1 MRIFKLNQL
10 PYFKD
15 YMTQIEEELGE
26 QVRRDFKAVKY
37 FPFENSSGAPF
48 ILTSDPFSYLQAW
61 LDNKISEIKRDR
73 KKNRSLYEK
82 AKYFAELAEGFNSSA
97 KQAKMPSK
105 GTLIYY
111 TFINLVKTF
120 LLVRGYDLETKMEHH
135 GLSLPSNSKLNLK
148 LTPIGSEGSSIF
160 HEFAKNLGIEIN
172 NGDGTEIKLNEIL
185 RELPEVHEIG
195 YALDLF
201 PNTKR
206 KHLPVELI
214 IRTSANRKKIFY
226 TISYEKKFDKIM
238 KTDKL
243 QKGVFK
249 EKLEAIECAS
259 DSGKKYFKSKLIFN
273 YTYSSAVSH
282 TMAYKKICDDISPLR
297 ISPMLTRTGYRNYL
311 NLEPSRMHRLSATL
325 AFAYYIG
332 TVARY
337 RPTLNNE
344 ILKGKY
350 QALIQE
356 AVSSCPNQF
365 FYLLVSHITNQVCAI
380 PMAKIE

>member
-1 MRIFKLNQL
+1 
-10 PYFKD
+10 
-15 YMTQIEEELGE
+15 MTPIEDELGE

-37 FPFENSSGAPF
+37 FPFHNDSGAPF

-61 LDNKISEIKRDR
+61 LDTKIKRIKRDHGKQR
-73 KKNRSLYEK
+73 NLLIK
-82 AKYFAELAEGFNSSA
+82 AKYFAELSEGFYNSS
-97 KQAKMPSK
+97 KQAKMPSR

-111 TFINLVKTF
+111 TFINLVKSF

-135 GLSLPSNSKLNLK
+135 GLSLPSDQKTQLK
-148 LTPIGSEGSSIF
+148 LTSVGNQGISIF
-160 HEFAKNLGIEIN
+160 HEFAKTIGIEIN
-172 NGDGTEIKLNEIL
+172 NANQFIKLDEIL

-195 YALDLF
+195 YALNLF
-201 PNTKR
+201 PSTKR
-206 KHLPVELI
+206 KHLPI
-214 IRTSANRKKIFY
+214 DITIRTNKNRNRIYY
-226 TISYEKKFDKIM
+226 TLAYEKKFDKIM

-243 QKGVFK
+243 LKNVFK
-249 EKLEAIECAS
+249 EKLYPIECNA
-259 DSGKKYFKSKLIFN
+259 DSGKKYFRSKLIFN
-273 YTYSSAVSH
+273 YTCNSDISH
-282 TMAYKKICDDISPLR
+282 RRAYKRICADIMPLR
-297 ISPMLTRTGYRNYL
+297 INQMIIRSGYRNYL

-325 AFAYYIG
+325 AFGYYIG

-365 FYLLVSHITNQVCAI
+365 IYLLVSHITNQICAI

>member
-1 MRIFKLNQL
+1 
-10 PYFKD
+10 
-15 YMTQIEEELGE
+15 MTQIEDELGE

-37 FPFENSSGAPF
+37 FPFKNDSGAPF

-61 LDNKISEIKRDR
+61 LDNKINRIKRDR
-73 KKNRSLYEK
+73 GKQRSLLIK
-82 AKYFAELAEGFNSSA
+82 AKYFAELSEGFHNSSQ
-97 KQAKMPSK
+97 QAKMPSK

-120 LLVRGYDLETKMEHH
+120 LLVKGYDLETKMEHH
-135 GLSLPSNSKLNLK
+135 GLSLPSDKKLQLK
-148 LTPIGSEGSSIF
+148 LTTIGNEGISIF
-160 HEFAKNLGIEIN
+160 HEFAKTIGIEIN
-172 NGDGTEIKLNEIL
+172 NGDGLEIKFDEIL

-195 YALDLF
+195 YALNLF
-201 PNTKR
+201 PGTKR
-206 KHLPVELI
+206 KHLPI
-214 IRTSANRKKIFY
+214 DITIRTNKNRNRIYY
-226 TISYEKKFDKIM
+226 TIAYEKKFDKIM

-243 QKGVFK
+243 LKGVFK
-249 EKLEAIECAS
+249 QKIYPIDCNA
-259 DSGKKYFKSKLIFN
+259 DSGKKYFRSKLIFN
-273 YTYSSAVSH
+273 YTCNSDISH
-282 TMAYKKICDDISPLR
+282 RRAYKRICADILPLR
-297 ISPMLTRTGYRNYL
+297 INQLITRNGYRSYL

-325 AFAYYIG
+325 AFGYYIG

-350 QALIQE
+350 QALVQE

-365 FYLLVSHITNQVCAI
+365 FYLLVSHITNQICAI

>member
-1 MRIFKLNQL
+1 MN
-10 PYFKD
+10 P
-15 YMTQIEEELGE
+15 IEKEIGE

-37 FPFENSSGAPF
+37 FPFENTPGAPF

-61 LDNKISEIKRDR
+61 LDNKLFEIKRDKN
-73 KKNRSLYEK
+73 KKRNLFEK
-82 AKYFAELAEGFNSSA
+82 AKYFAELAEGFNNST
-97 KQAKMPSK
+97 KQTKIPSK
-105 GTLIYY
+105 ETLIYY

-120 LLVRGYDLETKMEHH
+120 LLVQGYDLEIKMEHH
-135 GLSLPSNSKLNLK
+135 GLSLPSDSKLNLK
-148 LTPIGSEGSSIF
+148 LTPVGNEGISIF
-160 HEFAKNLGIEIN
+160 HEFAKNIGVEIN

-201 PNTKR
+201 PGTKR
-206 KHLPVELI
+206 KHLPIELI
-214 IRTSANRKKIFY
+214 IRTSSNRKKIFY

-243 QKGVFK
+243 LKGVFK
-249 EKLEAIECAS
+249 QKLDAIVCVA
-259 DSGKKYFKSKLIFN
+259 DSGKKYFKSKLNFS
-273 YTYSSAVSH
+273 YTYSSDISH
-282 TMAYKKICDDISPLR
+282 NSAYKKICNNIQPLR
-297 ISPMLTRTGYRNYL
+297 ISPIITRAGYRNYL

-365 FYLLVSHITNQVCAI
+365 FYLMVSHITNQICAI

>member
-1 MRIFKLNQL
+1 
-10 PYFKD
+10 
-15 YMTQIEEELGE
+15 MTPIEDELGE
-26 QVRRDFKAVKY
+26 QVRRDFTAVKY
-37 FPFENSSGAPF
+37 FPFHNDSGAPF

-61 LDNKISEIKRDR
+61 LDTKIKRIKRDHG
-73 KKNRSLYEK
+73 KQRSLLTK
-82 AKYFAELAEGFNSSA
+82 AKYFAELSEEFYNSS

-111 TFINLVKTF
+111 TFINLVKSF

-135 GLSLPSNSKLNLK
+135 GLSLPSDQKTQLK
-148 LTPIGSEGSSIF
+148 LTGVGNQGISIF
-160 HEFAKNLGIEIN
+160 HEFAKTIGIEIN
-172 NGDGTEIKLNEIL
+172 NANQFIKLDEIL

-195 YALDLF
+195 YALNLF

-206 KHLPVELI
+206 KHLPI
-214 IRTSANRKKIFY
+214 DITIRTNKNRNRIYY
-226 TISYEKKFDKIM
+226 TVAYEKKFDKIM

-243 QKGVFK
+243 LKNVFK
-249 EKLEAIECAS
+249 KKLYPMECTA
-259 DSGKKYFKSKLIFN
+259 DDGKKYFRSILNFN
-273 YTYSSAVSH
+273 YTCNSDISH
-282 TMAYKKICDDISPLR
+282 RRAYKRICDDILPLG
-297 ISPMLTRTGYRNYL
+297 INQMITRSGYRNYL

-325 AFAYYIG
+325 AFGYYIG

-365 FYLLVSHITNQVCAI
+365 IYLLVSHITNQICAI

>member
-1 MRIFKLNQL
+1 MSPVEQ
-10 PYFKD
+10 
-15 YMTQIEEELGE
+15 ELGE
-26 QVRRDFKAVKY
+26 QVRRDFKSVRY
-37 FPFENSSGAPF
+37 FPFGNYSGAPF

-61 LDNKISEIKRDR
+61 LDNKIIEIKRDR
-73 KKNRSLYEK
+73 KKQRNLLIK
-82 AKYFAELAEGFNSSA
+82 AKYFAELSEDFNNSA

-111 TFINLVKTF
+111 AFINIVKSF
-120 LLVRGYDLETKMEHH
+120 LLVRGYDLETKVEHH
-135 GLSLPSNSKLNLK
+135 GLSLPSNKKTNLK
-148 LTPIGSEGSSIF
+148 LTLIGNDGVSIF
-160 HEFAKNLGIEIN
+160 HEFAKSIGIEIK
-172 NGDGTEIKLNEIL
+172 NGDGLEIKLDEIL

-206 KHLPVELI
+206 KHLPIDLT
-214 IRTSANRKKIFY
+214 IRTDAARRRMYY

-243 QKGVFK
+243 GKGVFK
-249 EKLEAIECAS
+249 QKMDPISCNT
-259 DSGKKYFKSKLIFN
+259 DDGRKYLKSKLNFN
-273 YTYSSAVSH
+273 YTRSSDNSH
-282 TMAYKKICDDISPLR
+282 KRAYKKICEDISSLR
-297 ISPMLTRTGYRNYL
+297 ISSMLTRDGYRNYL

-325 AFAYYIG
+325 AFAFYIG

-356 AVSSCPNQF
+356 AVSSSPNQF
-365 FYLLVSHITNQVCAI
+365 FYLMVSHITNQICAI
-380 PMAKIE
+380 PKAKIE

>member
-1 MRIFKLNQL
+1 MNL
-10 PYFKD
+10 
-15 YMTQIEEELGE
+15 IEKELGE

-37 FPFENSSGAPF
+37 FPFENAAGAPF

-61 LDNKISEIKRDR
+61 LDNKIADIQRDKRKIR
-73 KKNRSLYEK
+73 GLYEK
-82 AKYFAELAEGFNSSA
+82 AKYFAELAQGFNNSA
-97 KQAKMPSK
+97 KAAKLPSK

-148 LTPIGSEGSSIF
+148 LTPIGNDGISIF
-160 HEFAKNLGIEIN
+160 HEFAKNIGIEIN
-172 NGDGTEIKLNEIL
+172 NGDGTELKFNEIL

-201 PNTKR
+201 PDTKR

-214 IRTSANRKKIFY
+214 IRTNANRKKIFY

-243 QKGVFK
+243 LKGVFK
-249 EKLEAIECAS
+249 EKLEPVICSS
-259 DSGKKYFKSKLIFN
+259 DSGKKYFKSKLIFS
-273 YTYSSAVSH
+273 YTYNSDVSH
-282 TMAYKKICDDISPLR
+282 KMAYKKICEDIRPLR
-297 ISPMLTRTGYRNYL
+297 ISPILTRSGYRNYL

-365 FYLLVSHITNQVCAI
+365 YYLIVSHITNQICAI

>member
-1 MRIFKLNQL
+1 
-10 PYFKD
+10 
-15 YMTQIEEELGE
+15 MTQIEQELGE

-37 FPFENSSGAPF
+37 FPFNNESGSTF

-61 LDNKISEIKRDR
+61 LDNKISRIKRDR
-73 KKNRSLYEK
+73 RKRKKLLIK
-82 AKYFAELAEGFNSSA
+82 AKYFAELSEGFHNSS

-111 TFINLVKTF
+111 TFINLVKSF
-120 LLVRGYDLETKMEHH
+120 LLVRGYDLETKVEHH
-135 GLSLPSNSKLNLK
+135 GLSLPSDKKVQLK
-148 LTPIGSEGSSIF
+148 LTPIGNEGISIF
-160 HEFAKNLGIEIN
+160 HEFAKTIGKEIN
-172 NGDGTEIKLNEIL
+172 NGEGLYIRLDEIL

-195 YALDLF
+195 YALNLF

-206 KHLPVELI
+206 KHLPI
-214 IRTSANRKKIFY
+214 DITIRTNKNRNRIFY
-226 TISYEKKFDKIM
+226 TIAYEKKNDKIM

-243 QKGVFK
+243 LKGVFK
-249 EKLEAIECAS
+249 EKLYPINCNS
-259 DSGKKYFKSKLIFN
+259 DSGKKYFRSKLIFN
-273 YTYSSAVSH
+273 YTCNSDISH
-282 TMAYKKICDDISPLR
+282 RRAYKRICEDISPLG
-297 ISPMLTRTGYRNYL
+297 INQMITRTGYRNYL

-344 ILKGKY
+344 ILRGKY

-365 FYLLVSHITNQVCAI
+365 FYLLVSHITNQICAI